1 MRFVHIRAL
10 FTGSSSSDLM
20 SVPTET
26 VIDDGLIQA
35 SFWHQVSRVTLKMY
49 MSFSMDSR

>member
-20 SVPTET
+20 SVPIEI
-26 VIDDGLIQA
+26 VIDDDLIQA
-35 SFWHQVSRVTLKMY
+35 SFWHQASK
-49 MSFSMDSR
+49 SDSQDVHEF